1 MSVNSMPKENKMGT
15 MPVKKLIFNMPLPLI
30 ISMLIQALYNIVDQF
45 FIGRSVG
52 ELGNAATNVAFPLT
66 ISCVAL
72 ALLFG
77 IGGAASFNLTLG
89 GGDREKAL
97 FYIGNA
103 ATLLFGSGVILG
115 TVALFCLTPMLRF
128 FGSPDNVLAYAKT
141 YTGITALGFPFLILT
156 NGGGHLV
163 RADGSPLNA
172 MLYNLSGALI
182 NTVLDPLFIFGLDMG
197 VVGAAVATVVGLAG
211 AALATI
217 IGQIFSGILIIRYL
231 RRYKNGRLTAAH
243 LRPQRTYV
251 SMITSLGAAA
261 FFNQLAMLVVQIVLN
276 KSLTYY
282 GAHSDYGESIPLACA
297 GIITKVN
304 QVFFSIIIGLSQGM
318 QPIASFNYG
327 AKNYARVRQVYGLAL
342 RWGFAVSAVSFACF
356 QLIPR
361 PIIGLFG
368 EGSEMYFQFAE
379 KYFRIYLFFTFLNC
393 VQPIASNLFT
403 AIGKPK
409 KGIFLSLT
417 RQILFLLPLIVILP
431 LFIGIDG
438 IMYAGPIADFVA
450 GVVALA
456 MAGVEVRRLRRM
468 ESASVHA

>member
-1 MSVNSMPKENKMGT
+1 MEQVQKKNILGT
-15 MPVKKLIFNMPLPLI
+15 EPIGGLLRQFAVPSI
-30 ISMLIQALYNIVDQF
+30 IAMLVGALYNIVDQF

-115 TVALFCLTPMLRF
+115 TGALCFRT
-128 FGSPDNVLAYAKT
+128 
-141 YTGITALGFPFLILT
+141 
-156 NGGGHLV
+156 
-163 RADGSPLNA
+163 A
-172 MLYNLSGALI
+172 MLYYLSGALI
-182 NTVLDPLFIFGLDMG
+182 NTVLDPLFIFGLHMG
-197 VVGAAVATVVGLAG
+197 MAG

-304 QVFFSIIIGLSQGM
+304 QVFFSIVIGLSQGM

>member
-1 MSVNSMPKENKMGT
+1 
-15 MPVKKLIFNMPLPLI
+15 
-30 ISMLIQALYNIVDQF
+30 
-45 FIGRSVG
+45 
-52 ELGNAATNVAFPLT
+52 
-66 ISCVAL
+66 
-72 ALLFG
+72 
-77 IGGAASFNLTLG
+77 
-89 GGDREKAL
+89 
-97 FYIGNA
+97 
-103 ATLLFGSGVILG
+103 
-115 TVALFCLTPMLRF
+115 
-128 FGSPDNVLAYAKT
+128 
-141 YTGITALGFPFLILT
+141 
-156 NGGGHLV
+156 
-163 RADGSPLNA
+163 

-182 NTVLDPLFIFGLDMG
+182 NTVLDPLFIFGLHMG
-197 VVGAAVATVVGLAG
+197 MAG

-304 QVFFSIIIGLSQGM
+304 QVFFSIVIGLSQGM

-327 AKNYARVRQVYGLAL
+327 AKNYARVRQVYGLA
-342 RWGFAVSAVSFACF
+342 FACF